1 MTKWI
6 NEIEDMSSNEAEKFV
21 EIMERKSIPT
31 FSDWA
36 EYNDFVA
43 IDGIYDP
50 EVSEK
55 YDGLYGDEIR
65 SARDEVSE

>member
-1 MTKWI
+1 LAGKP
-6 NEIEDMSSNEAEKFV
+6 A
-21 EIMERKSIPT
+21 

-36 EYNDFVA
+36 EANGFAD

-50 EVSEK
+50 EASEK